1 MNMTSRFVNLLFE
14 TFSALGTVGLTT
26 GTTPELSVAGRLI
39 IIVAM
44 FVGRLGPLTFISV
57 LTGRQ
62 QPIKYR
68 YPKEIIRI
76 G

>member
-1 MNMTSRFVNLLFE
+1 MNMTSRFVNRLFE

-26 GTTPELSVAGRLI
+26 GITPELSVAGRLI

-44 FVGRLGPLTFISV
+44 FVGRLEPLTFISV

>member
-1 MNMTSRFVNLLFE
+1 MNMTSRFVNRLFE

-26 GTTPELSVAGRLI
+26 GITPELSVAGRLI

-44 FVGRLGPLTFISV
+44 FVGRLGPLTLISV

-68 YPKEIIRI
+68 YPKKIIRI

>member
-1 MNMTSRFVNLLFE
+1 MNMTSRFVNRLFE

-26 GTTPELSVAGRLI
+26 GITPELSVAGRLI

-68 YPKEIIRI
+68 YPKKIIRI

>member
-1 MNMTSRFVNLLFE
+1 MNMTSRFVNRLFE

-26 GTTPELSVAGRLI
+26 GITPELSVASRLI

>member
-1 MNMTSRFVNLLFE
+1 MNMTGRFVNLLFE

-26 GTTPELSVAGRLI
+26 GITPELSVAGRLI

-44 FVGRLGPLTFISV
+44 FVGRLGPLTFVSV
-57 LTGRQ
+57 FTEHQ

>member
-1 MNMTSRFVNLLFE
+1 MNMTGRFVNLLFE

-26 GTTPELSVAGRLI
+26 GITPELSVAGRLI

-44 FVGRLGPLTFISV
+44 FVGRLGPLTFVSV
-57 LTGRQ
+57 LTEHQ

>member
-1 MNMTSRFVNLLFE
+1 MNMTSRFVNRLFE
-14 TFSALGTVGLTT
+14 TFSALGTVGLAT
-26 GTTPELSVAGRLI
+26 GITPELSVAGRLI

-62 QPIKYR
+62 QPIEYR

>member
-1 MNMTSRFVNLLFE
+1 MNMTSRFVNRLFE

-26 GTTPELSVAGRLI
+26 GITPELSVAGRLI